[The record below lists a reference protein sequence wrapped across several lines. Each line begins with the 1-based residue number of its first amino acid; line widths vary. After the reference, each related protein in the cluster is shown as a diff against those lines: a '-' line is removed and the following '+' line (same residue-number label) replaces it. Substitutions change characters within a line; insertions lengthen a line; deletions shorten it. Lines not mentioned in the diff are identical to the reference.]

1 LEGGGVSG
9 YYLKLDIQKY
19 YPSINH
25 NILKSLLRKK
35 FKDKDLL
42 ELLDNIIDSAPGCPI
57 GNYLSQYFANFYLT
71 YFDHWLKEQKKVK
84 YYIKYMDDI
93 IILHESKEYLYNLLI
108 EIKQYLEDNLKLK
121 VKSNYIISP
130 ISKGIDFV
138 GYITYPTHIR
148 LRKRI
153 KLNFIKS
160 VKQNKLSSIPSYK
173 GWLQYGNCVNLWNKY
188 IN

>member
-1 LEGGGVSG
+1 
-9 YYLKLDIQKY
+9 
-19 YPSINH
+19 
-25 NILKSLLRKK
+25 
-35 FKDKDLL
+35 
-42 ELLDNIIDSAPGCPI
+42 
-57 GNYLSQYFANFYLT
+57 
-71 YFDHWLKEQKKVK
+71 
-84 YYIKYMDDI
+84 MDDI